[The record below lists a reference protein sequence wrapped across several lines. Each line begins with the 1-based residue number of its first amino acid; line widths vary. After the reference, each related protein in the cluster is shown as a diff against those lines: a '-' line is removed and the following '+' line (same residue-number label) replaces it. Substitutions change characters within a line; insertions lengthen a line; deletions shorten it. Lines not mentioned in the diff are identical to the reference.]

1 MNLKKIILALSLSLA
16 LAGQDQNIFYKDAD
30 IKTFSQDI
38 ALLTNKT
45 VILDPRVKGVIS
57 VYSDAALDTNSIWEV
72 YVSTMEVQGYNV
84 LKDGDVYRVIPS
96 QEGVKNFSE
105 DGEFS
110 GSISTE

>member
-1 MNLKKIILALSLSLA
+1 MNFKKIILALSLSLA

-72 YVSTMEVQGYNV
+72 YVSTMEVQGCLLYTS
-84 LKDGDVYRVIPS
+84 PS
-96 QEGVKNFSE
+96 PR
-105 DGEFS
+105 DL
-110 GSISTE
+110 STSRMPSSA